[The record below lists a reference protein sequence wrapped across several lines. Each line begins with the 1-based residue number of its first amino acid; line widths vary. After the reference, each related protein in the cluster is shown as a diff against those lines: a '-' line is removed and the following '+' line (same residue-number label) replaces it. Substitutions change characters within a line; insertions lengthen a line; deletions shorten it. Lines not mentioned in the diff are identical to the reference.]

1 MPCMCKKLLSLI
13 ALFFASAINVYAQKG
28 IDGLIIAEKSF
39 AAQAVQSNTR
49 NAFLHYMDSADAVV
63 FNGGRI
69 LNAYTTWHNALPNAN
84 KLIWQPVFAGIAQ
97 SGELGFTTGPWQF
110 KKATA
115 QTVLATGSYTTVW
128 HLDSKGAWKFLVD
141 IGTDDGV
148 QPPATD
154 SVKKWVGKTI
164 DDMETRDALTIDR
177 IFIQQYATL
186 KNDAFTAVVTADTW
200 LNQPNQ
206 AAVTG
211 LQNVTAAIQ
220 QIPAGL
226 SFEPVGGAV
235 SASGD
240 MVYVYGTVRHE
251 AKIGNY
257 LRIWQKTNGKFNILL
272 QTLQW

>member
-1 MPCMCKKLLSLI
+1 MNKQLSILF
-13 ALFFASAINVYAQKG
+13 ALMLVLAISAHAQKG
-28 IDGLIIAEKSF
+28 INGLINTEKSF
-39 AAQAVQSNTR
+39 AAQATQTNTR
-49 NAFLHYMDSADAVV
+49 DAFLHYMDSADAVV

-69 LNAYTTWHNALPNAN
+69 LNAYTTWHNALPNNN
-84 KLIWQPVFAGIAQ
+84 KLIWQPVFAGISQ

-128 HLDSKGAWKFLVD
+128 HLDAKGTWKFLVD
-141 IGTDDGV
+141 IGTDGGV
-148 QPPATD
+148 QPQATD

-164 DDMETRDALTIDR
+164 DDMDTRDALTIDR
-177 IFIQQYATL
+177 VFIQQYASA
-186 KNDAFTAVVTADTW
+186 KNDAFTGVVTADTW
-200 LNQPNQ
+200 LNQPGQ
-206 AAVTG
+206 AFVTG
-211 LQNVTAAIQ
+211 LPNVTAAIQ

-240 MVYVYGTVRHE
+240 MVYVYGSVRHE
-251 AKIGNY
+251 AKIANY

-272 QTLQW
+272 QVLQW